1 MIILMGNKE
10 IDPNDIRIL
19 SFDKTEMELNID
31 VELTTDQNGKKL
43 NKKEKDTLAD
53 WLTSADDMDVR
64 YDWHDMFGDRL

>member
-53 WLTSADDMDVR
+53 WLTGADDMDVR